1 MCPMVNVFVCP
12 DHGLGHNCDEALQ
25 FDMNFNATHEVITFL
40 LSYIYRIYTPGEDLY
55 QQYRIC
61 AHGLPLQFM
70 MVQLARFGPDDDD
83 NDDDD
88 DGPESITIDIYH
100 HGRTYLQMIQ
110 NLSHAQDIADNISD
124 LLS

>member
-1 MCPMVNVFVCP
+1 MLNVFVCP

-61 AHGLPLQFM
+61 AHELPLQFM

-110 NLSHAQDIADNISD
+110 NLSHAQDIADSISD
-124 LLS
+124 LHS

>member
-1 MCPMVNVFVCP
+1 MLNVFVCP

-61 AHGLPLQFM
+61 AHELPLQFM